1 MAFQLQPPNPFDF
14 KRPDEWPKW
23 KRRFE
28 QYFHAS
34 GLAAS
39 KDEARQVG
47 TLLYCLGEEADNVL
61 SSTNIFIEKRGKYS
75 DVMTKLD
82 DYFKVRKNVIFK
94 QVRFNRRNQ
103 LSEETAEEY
112 ITALFHLVDSCNYGN
127 LKDEMLRDRLVVGIR
142 DSVLSQRLQMD
153 LELTLAKAMKLV
165 RQSEAV
171 KQHTSQLQSNPNT
184 IHSGYGHHAQT
195 FCSPAQ
201 EEHSCSHRRWC
212 NCESLP

>member
-1 MAFQLQPPNPFDF
+1 MLHSDRSMAFQLQLPNPFDF
-14 KRPDEWPKW
+14 KHPDEWPKW
-23 KRRFE
+23 KCRFE
-28 QYFHAS
+28 QYFHTS

-94 QVRFNRRNQ
+94 RARFNRRNQ

-127 LKDEMLRDRLVVGIR
+127 LKDEMLRDGLLVGI
-142 DSVLSQRLQMD
+142 
-153 LELTLAKAMKLV
+153 
-165 RQSEAV
+165 
-171 KQHTSQLQSNPNT
+171 
-184 IHSGYGHHAQT
+184 
-195 FCSPAQ
+195 
-201 EEHSCSHRRWC
+201 
-212 NCESLP
+212 